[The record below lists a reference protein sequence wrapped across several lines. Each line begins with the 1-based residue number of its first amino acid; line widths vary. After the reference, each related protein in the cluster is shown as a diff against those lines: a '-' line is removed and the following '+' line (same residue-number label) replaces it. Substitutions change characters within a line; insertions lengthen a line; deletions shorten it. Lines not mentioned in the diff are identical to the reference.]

1 MRSRCVRGLSVCG
14 GRLALEK
21 EEVASLFCSSRKTT
35 GHRHRPDVY
44 PVPGLEH
51 GLHPHICRTGP
62 RLGMQCALVYAWH
75 LSTQEA

>member
-1 MRSRCVRGLSVCG
+1 MW

-21 EEVASLFCSSRKTT
+21 EEVVSLFSSSRKTT
-35 GHRHRPDVY
+35 GHRHRLDVY

-62 RLGMQCALVYAWH
+62 RLGMQ
-75 LSTQEA
+75 